1 MAVVVL
7 DTNIWLDLLV
17 FDDAGTAW
25 LGAALH
31 AGRLRAAIDAF
42 GLDELTRVLGY
53 PLGRFAIARERR
65 PAILD
70 ACRTLAFEFTPA
82 PADGMAPLPR
92 CRDRHDQPF
101 LELAQACDAR
111 CLITKD
117 RDLLMLARRLRGV
130 AAFVI
135 AAPAAARSLLAPDVE
150 TVSAAAHA

>member
-70 ACRTLAFEFTPA
+70 PV
-82 PADGMAPLPR
+82 APLRLSSRQRRRMAWRP
-92 CRDRHDQPF
+92 CRVVAIATTNPF
-101 LELAQACDAR
+101 SNS
-111 CLITKD
+111 
-117 RDLLMLARRLRGV
+117 RRPVTRV
-130 AAFVI
+130 A
-135 AAPAAARSLLAPDVE
+135 
-150 TVSAAAHA
+150 